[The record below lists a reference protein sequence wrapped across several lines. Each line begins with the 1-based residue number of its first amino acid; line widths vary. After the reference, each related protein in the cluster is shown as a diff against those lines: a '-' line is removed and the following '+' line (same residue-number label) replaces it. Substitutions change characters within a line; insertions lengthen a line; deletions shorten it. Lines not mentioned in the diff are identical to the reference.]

1 MIPSPNFHSGQSS
14 AFFSSSPAAR
24 VSRRKYSS
32 SQQRIYQEDFE
43 QDAEILDTDLLEMPE
58 RGTNARNM
66 MDVPVIQGI
75 SLVPTHSLP
84 DRFRSIF
91 PFKIFN
97 AVQSRCFY
105 NVYET
110 NDNMVLSAPTGSG
123 KTVILEL
130 AICKLLMQSSV
141 DSCKIVYV
149 APTKSLCSER
159 QRDWEPKFK
168 HLGLQCR
175 EITGDTDYVS
185 QTYIQQANLIIT
197 TPEKWDS
204 MTRRWKDQLKL
215 MQLVRLF
222 LVDEVHIL
230 KESRG
235 AALEAIVSRMKSTEV
250 GVRFIALSA
259 TVPNSQDV
267 AKWLG
272 RSSTNKA
279 ASAHLE
285 TFGEEFRPVPLQKHV
300 VAIRSYVNDFAF
312 DQICD
317 GRYVRQTQSLAF
329 LISTGFSTLY
339 ASTQPASPSS
349 YSVQRE
355 NQLKQQRRCLPKNVQ
370 APLLRLVI
378 FGHAQAGRQ
387 SSRTRI

>member
-1 MIPSPNFHSGQSS
+1 MIPSSKFHSRQSS
-14 AFFSSSPAAR
+14 AYFSSSPTAR
-24 VSRRKYSS
+24 VSRRKSIN
-32 SQQRIYQEDFE
+32 SQQRSYQEDFE
-43 QDAEILDTDLLEMPE
+43 QDTEILDTGLLNLPDT
-58 RGTNARNM
+58 GTDARKTIDM
-66 MDVPVIQGI
+66 PVIQGI

-91 PFKIFN
+91 PFKVFN

-105 NVYET
+105 NAYKT
-110 NDNMVLSAPTGSG
+110 NDNIVLSAPTGSG

-168 HLGLQCR
+168 HLGLQCK

-185 QTYIQQANLIIT
+185 QTHIQQANLIIT

-222 LVDEVHIL
+222 LIDEVHML

-235 AALEAIVSRMKSTEV
+235 AALEAVVSRMKSTEV

-272 RSSTNKA
+272 RSRTNRA

-285 TFGEEFRPVPLQKHV
+285 TFGEDFRPVPLQKHV
-300 VAIRSYVNDFAF
+300 VAIRSYANDFAF
-312 DQICD
+312 DQVCEE
-317 GRYVRQTQSLAF
+317 RYVYQTKCFAL
-329 LISTGFSTLY
+329 LTVTGFSMLY
-339 ASTQPASPSS
+339 ANTQPANPLS
-349 YSVQRE
+349 YSAQRGNQPRRRQKCSQKYVQ
-355 NQLKQQRRCLPKNVQ
+355 LL
-370 APLLRLVI
+370 LLR
-378 FGHAQAGRQ
+378 
-387 SSRTRI
+387 